1 MKINNIDI
9 LNILSDKKVLYAE
22 DEDGIRNKV
31 IDILEIFFER
41 VVAVCNGKEAVEEMS
56 FGNYDV
62 LIFDICMPNMD
73 GLDAVKKIRKKNK
86 KIPVIIL
93 SAHTEQNYLW
103 RAIELKIT
111 KFLIKPFNINNFL
124 KALEK
129 VALELVDYN
138 MNIKLKNGCIY
149 NPAKKTV
156 SYGNK
161 NINLSKK
168 ESRLLEFL
176 IQNAN
181 KVVSFDEI
189 SNYVWE
195 YEYPSKE
202 AVKSLV
208 KEIRRK
214 IGSQN
219 IKNIYSIGYI
229 FEI

>member
-1 MKINNIDI
+1 M
-9 LNILSDKKVLYAE
+9 
-22 DEDGIRNKV
+22 
-31 IDILEIFFER
+31 
-41 VVAVCNGKEAVEEMS
+41 
-56 FGNYDV
+56 
-62 LIFDICMPNMD
+62 
-73 GLDAVKKIRKKNK
+73 
-86 KIPVIIL
+86 
-93 SAHTEQNYLW
+93 
-103 RAIELKIT
+103 
-111 KFLIKPFNINNFL
+111 
-124 KALEK
+124 
-129 VALELVDYN
+129 
-138 MNIKLKNGCIY
+138 
-149 NPAKKTV
+149 
-156 SYGNK
+156 
-161 NINLSKK
+161 
-168 ESRLLEFL
+168 EFL